1 LRVPQSTDT
10 TTSAYRF
17 SMSFLAFEDPITRV
31 TESLEE
37 QGAGSTA
44 QTRAT
49 ALGASL
55 QTMCGTSLS
64 SGTYLT
70 GIRTAGVGTDLAVI
84 GGKFLVT
91 NNTAPTFTVNGNIQK
106 SFSSVNGLIDGKFQ
120 ALMGATL
127 SANLSGTPTNGS
139 DVIIN
144 ADGSL
149 SINPKVNLRTT
160 DGFNYTVSDGSCTS
174 KLRPASISIQN
185 AETWFVKNDVA
196 ISGDGRLTS
205 PFKALLEAQNIS
217 STGDS
222 IYVFNGDNTTTGQ
235 NAGISLKVSQKLLG
249 QGVALIVGGDTIVTA
264 GLSAK
269 IGNAA
274 GNGVTLNTNNEL
286 RGLDIT
292 TSGVGNNGIS
302 SSGFGTL
309 TAGNVSISSS
319 SGPALNLTNG
329 TLNSTFTSITSS
341 NSSTLGINLNNIS
354 GTLSIAGGSISGSS
368 GVAFNAQGTL
378 GTTSYAGNISK
389 TSAGKVVS
397 VSGATGGNLA
407 LSGNLICTTNCTGL
421 DVLNNTAGTI
431 TFSGSSKS
439 FSTGTNTAIN
449 LSSNTGATINFTNG
463 GLAIATTSATGFNA
477 IGGGNVSTQGAGNT
491 ISSGTG
497 TALNVANTTIVASN
511 LNFTSISA
519 NGGTNAIV
527 LANTGSSGGLNVTG
541 DGTNNAS
548 GGLIQNITNAGISL
562 TSTQNVSLTSMKIQN
577 TAMSGING
585 TLVTN
590 FSFINGT
597 IDNSGT
603 AGVVGVEQPYSNIAF
618 NTNETTATNIT
629 GTLTVTGSTL
639 TNAFSGGVDIRAA
652 AGTLSNAI
660 ISNNTITSSTLCD
673 GGGAPPCSAP
683 PYRSRGQGINIVGI
697 GSLSATFSLT
707 KATIA
712 NNTIQN
718 FPTGAGIQIVG
729 SNASGDATTGGP
741 QATFGIPNDA
751 SNLISITGNVI
762 RGFSSTVRINTSAII
777 YSIGGRA
784 RGNVDISSNGTVAN
798 PLSNSVGTTILVG
811 INGLASATVTTNNN
825 VIVANN
831 SLGSNGI
838 AGGIGVTFAANN
850 AASMTWTINNN
861 NISAVDGNDI
871 LAVSRSGTGGTGVLR
886 VKIQNNTVAA
896 PLGGVR
902 PGIRVDSG
910 NGTSLNDTVCLNI
923 SGNSSAGSGGT
934 NGIGLRKQGTV
945 ATTHTFGING
955 LSPSPT
961 GTPTVE
967 NVINGLNPA
976 GNGTLLISATSGF
989 TSCVLP

>member
-1 LRVPQSTDT
+1 LIGTVVVEFDSLAKTAKAHLERVQTRAGFTNEASLKFTASTFNTLDETIGSNRYLNASFNVENLGASTLNNLSLIAYHRRKVGAVNVSGSAMFNIQDFGGGATDPLLVRPAHTMISNLGAVSVDSTKADMQIFNRGEVATLETDAGTAGLINAGVTGEGLLQYGYVVKNSGGGRAINAGSTNNTLNIGLRVPQSTDT
-10 TTSAYRF
+10 TTTAYRF

-91 NNTAPTFTVNGNIQK
+91 NNTTPTFTVNGNIQK
-106 SFSSVNGLIDGKFQ
+106 SFSSVNGLIDGRFQ

-160 DGFNYTVSDGSCTS
+160 DGFNYNVSDGSCTS

-185 AETWFVKNDVA
+185 AETWFVKNDIA
-196 ISGDGRLTS
+196 ISGDGRFTS
-205 PFKALLEAQNIS
+205 PFKTLLEAQNIS

-235 NAGISLKVSQKLLG
+235 NAGITLKASQKLLG
-249 QGVALIVGGDTIVTA
+249 QGMALIVGGDTIVTA

-269 IGNAA
+269 IGNAT

-329 TLNSTFTSITSS
+329 TLNSTFTSISSS
-341 NSSTLGINLNNIS
+341 NSSTVGINLNNIS

-378 GTTSYAGNISK
+378 GTTSYAGSISK

-397 VSGATGGNLA
+397 VSGATGGNLT
-407 LSGNLICTTNCTGL
+407 LSGNLLCNTSCTGL

-439 FSTGTNTAIN
+439 FNTGTNTAIN

-477 IGGGNVSTQGAGNT
+477 IGGGNVSTQGSGNT

-497 TALNVANTTIVASN
+497 TALNVANTTIGASN

-527 LANTGSSGGLNVTG
+527 LSNTGSSGGLTVTG
-541 DGTNNAS
+541 TGTASS
-548 GGLIQNITNAGISL
+548 GGTIQNGVIGISL
-562 TSTQNVSLTSMKIQN
+562 TNTRNVSLSRMQ
-577 TAMSGING
+577 
-585 TLVTN
+585 L
-590 FSFINGT
+590 
-597 IDNSGT
+597 
-603 AGVVGVEQPYSNIAF
+603 
-618 NTNETTATNIT
+618 
-629 GTLTVTGSTL
+629 STL
-639 TNAFSGGVDIRAA
+639 QFVV
-652 AGTLSNAI
+652 LQLP
-660 ISNNTITSSTLCD
+660 ISL
-673 GGGAPPCSAP
+673 
-683 PYRSRGQGINIVGI
+683 
-697 GSLSATFSLT
+697 
-707 KATIA
+707 
-712 NNTIQN
+712 
-718 FPTGAGIQIVG
+718 
-729 SNASGDATTGGP
+729 
-741 QATFGIPNDA
+741 
-751 SNLISITGNVI
+751 
-762 RGFSSTVRINTSAII
+762 
-777 YSIGGRA
+777 
-784 RGNVDISSNGTVAN
+784 
-798 PLSNSVGTTILVG
+798 
-811 INGLASATVTTNNN
+811 
-825 VIVANN
+825 
-831 SLGSNGI
+831 
-838 AGGIGVTFAANN
+838 
-850 AASMTWTINNN
+850 
-861 NISAVDGNDI
+861 
-871 LAVSRSGTGGTGVLR
+871 
-886 VKIQNNTVAA
+886 
-896 PLGGVR
+896 
-902 PGIRVDSG
+902 
-910 NGTSLNDTVCLNI
+910 
-923 SGNSSAGSGGT
+923 
-934 NGIGLRKQGTV
+934 
-945 ATTHTFGING
+945 
-955 LSPSPT
+955 
-961 GTPTVE
+961 
-967 NVINGLNPA
+967 
-976 GNGTLLISATSGF
+976 
-989 TSCVLP
+989 